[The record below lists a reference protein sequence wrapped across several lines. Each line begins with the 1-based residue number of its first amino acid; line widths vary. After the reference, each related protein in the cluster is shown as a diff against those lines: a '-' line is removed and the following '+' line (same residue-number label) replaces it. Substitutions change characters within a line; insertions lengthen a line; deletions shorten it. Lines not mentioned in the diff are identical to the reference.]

1 MRRLAQRR
9 DYRSFNGIGT
19 MPIMR
24 MPWSKSDNLQLDLLD
39 APTVPEAATAPPPAA
54 PGAAARSPSMVPTAS
69 LYEDANNPRTEIPD
83 VELDELADDIRQHGI
98 LQPIVV
104 HRADREG
111 RHQIHFGAK
120 RWLAAQRIG
129 LLEVPVVVRD
139 GPANPYA
146 QVAENQKRHGLTPLD
161 LARFIRGRI
170 DAGDSNTTV
179 AKTLGLDLT
188 TVAHHLALLDLPP
201 VVDAAMKAGRCS
213 SPRTLYELGKLHA
226 AQPERVAELVAGTE
240 PITREAV
247 AEIRDS
253 VAQAPAAAS
262 VEKPR
267 AARPGR
273 AAQLLSRATGLC
285 EKLDV
290 ALTRLRQTDINA
302 LPAADVAA
310 LQQRVA
316 QLARH
321 IDA

>member
-1 MRRLAQRR
+1 
-9 DYRSFNGIGT
+9 

-24 MPWSKSDNLQLDLLD
+24 MPWSKSGNLQLDLLD
-39 APTVPEAATAPPPAA
+39 AAAAPEATTAPPAA
-54 PGAAARSPSMVPTAS
+54 PGASARSPSMVPTAR

-83 VELDELADDIRQHGI
+83 AELDELADDIRQHGI

-111 RHQIHFGAK
+111 RYQIHFGAK
-120 RWLAAQRIG
+120 RWRAAQHIG

-139 GPANPYA
+139 GPTNPYA
-146 QVAENQKRHGLTPLD
+146 QVAENRKRHGLTPLD

-179 AKTLGLDLT
+179 AKALGLDLT

-226 AQPERVAELVAGTE
+226 AQPARVADLVAGTE
-240 PITREAV
+240 PITRDAV
-247 AEIRDS
+247 AEIRDT
-253 VAQAPAAAS
+253 VAHVPAAAS
-262 VEKPR
+262 AVRPR
-267 AARPGR
+267 TARPSKS
-273 AAQLLSRATGLC
+273 AQLLSRATGLC
-285 EKLDV
+285 DKLD
-290 ALTRLRQTDINA
+290 ATLTRLGQADLDA
-302 LPAADVAA
+302 LPTDDVAA
-310 LQQRVA
+310 LRHRIA
-316 QLARH
+316 QLARR

>member
-1 MRRLAQRR
+1 
-9 DYRSFNGIGT
+9 
-19 MPIMR
+19 MPTMR
-24 MPWSKSDNLQLDLLD
+24 MPWSKSGNLQLDLLD
-39 APTVPEAATAPPPAA
+39 APTVPEAAPSPPAA
-54 PGAAARSPSMVPTAS
+54 PGAAARSASMAPTAS
-69 LYEDANNPRTEIPD
+69 LYEDANKPRTEIPEA
-83 VELDELADDIRQHGI
+83 ELDELADDIRQHGI

-104 HRADREG
+104 HPADAAG

-120 RWLAAQRIG
+120 RWRAAQRIG
-129 LLEVPVVVRD
+129 LLEAPVVVRA
-139 GPANPYA
+139 GPTNPYA

-179 AKTLGLDLT
+179 ARALGLDLT

-226 AQPERVAELVAGTE
+226 AQPERVAELVAGTD

-247 AEIRDS
+247 AEIRDTA
-253 VAQAPAAAS
+253 AQAPAAAS
-262 VEKPR
+262 AEKPQT
-267 AARPGR
+267 ARPSR

-290 ALTRLRQTDINA
+290 TLTRLGETDLNA
-302 LPAADVAA
+302 LPAHDVAV
-310 LQQRVA
+310 LRQRVA
-316 QLARH
+316 QLARR
-321 IDA
+321 IDT

>member
-1 MRRLAQRR
+1 
-9 DYRSFNGIGT
+9 
-19 MPIMR
+19 MPTMR
-24 MPWSKSDNLQLDLLD
+24 MPWRKSNNLQLDLLD
-39 APTVPEAATAPPPAA
+39 APTVPEAAPSPPAA
-54 PGAAARSPSMVPTAS
+54 PGAATRSASMVPTAS
-69 LYEDANNPRTEIPD
+69 LYEDAKNPRTEIPD
-83 VELDELADDIRQHGI
+83 AELDELADDIRQHGI

-104 HRADREG
+104 HPADAAG

-120 RWLAAQRIG
+120 RWRAAQRIG

-139 GPANPYA
+139 GPTNPYA

-179 AKTLGLDLT
+179 AKALGLDLT

-213 SPRTLYELGKLHA
+213 SPRTLYELGKLHVD
-226 AQPERVAELVAGTE
+226 QPERVAELVAGTE
-240 PITREAV
+240 PITRDAV

-253 VAQAPAAAS
+253 VAQVPAAAC
-262 VEKPR
+262 VGKTG
-267 AARPGR
+267 AAGPGR

-285 EKLDV
+285 DKLD
-290 ALTRLRQTDINA
+290 ATLTRLGKVDLDA
-302 LPAADVAA
+302 LSSDDVAS
-310 LQQRVA
+310 LRQRIA

-321 IDA
+321 IGERVGGV

>member
-1 MRRLAQRR
+1 MP
-9 DYRSFNGIGT
+9 T
-19 MPIMR
+19 MH
-24 MPWSKSDNLQLDLLD
+24 MPWSKSGSLQLDLLD
-39 APTVPEAATAPPPAA
+39 APALLEATHVPPAA
-54 PGAAARSPSMVPTAS
+54 TSAAVRSPSMVPTTS
-69 LYEDANNPRTEIPD
+69 LYEDVNNPRTEIPEAD
-83 VELDELADDIRQHGI
+83 LDELADDIRQHDI

-104 HRADREG
+104 HPADAAG

-120 RWLAAQRIG
+120 RWRVAQRIG

-139 GPANPYA
+139 GPTNPYA

-213 SPRTLYELGKLHA
+213 SPRTLYELGKVHA
-226 AQPERVAELVAGTE
+226 YQPERVAELVAGTE
-240 PITREAV
+240 PITRDAV

-262 VEKPR
+262 ADRPR
-267 AARPGR
+267 IARPGR
-273 AAQLLSRATGLC
+273 AGQLLSRATGLC
-285 EKLDV
+285 DKLDAALARLGQADLGVLPADDV
-290 ALTRLRQTDINA
+290 AVLRQRI
-302 LPAADVAA
+302 V
-310 LQQRVA
+310 
-316 QLARH
+316 QLAHR
-321 IDA
+321 IDAWASGGG